1 MATENQA
8 WNLES
13 FLDSLVVELD
23 KARETLAV
31 KAINRPLTYTVKDMA
46 LDLHIFPTY
55 DGDEVRFTT
64 AQPGQEGASKLS
76 VQLASITDQQVRAT
90 SKKFTAKDDVSL
102 DVLDIDADTKKS
114 LRKMGVTSGSDLKE
128 IEQKNVDL
136 DQVSP
141 QKKLNYGDLVNRI
154 EKAKR
159 DRLTRPNVKSI
170 ARQMTNGKPVL
181 VLRGEHLAVNRQF
194 APVAAINSQLATI
207 ASANAGE
214 IHIALNATSLRS
226 GVNDLIVTLDPYS
239 IIRLTLNQP

>member
-1 MATENQA
+1 MATNNQA

-13 FLDSLVVELD
+13 FLDSLTVELD

-46 LDLHIFPTY
+46 LDLQIFPTF

-90 SKKFTAKDDVSL
+90 SKPATKDDMSIDSV
-102 DVLDIDADTKKS
+102 DIDPETKKT
-114 LRKMGVTSGSDLKE
+114 LRKIGVTSVSDLKE

-136 DQVSP
+136 EQVSP
-141 QKKLNYGDLVNRI
+141 RKKLNYGDLVNRI

-159 DRLTRPNVKSI
+159 DRISRPKVQSI
-170 ARQMTNGKPVL
+170 SRQMAAGQPML
-181 VLRGEHLAVNRQF
+181 VVRGENLAVNKRF
-194 APVAAINSQLATI
+194 LPVAAINNQLA
-207 ASANAGE
+207 E
-214 IHIALNATSLRS
+214 ISNSTNQELHIALDRQVLRS
-226 GVNDLIVTLDPYS
+226 GPNDLVITLDPYS
-239 IIRLTLNQP
+239 IIRLTLNQA

>member
-1 MATENQA
+1 MATDNQA

-46 LDLHIFPTY
+46 MDLHIFPTY
-55 DGDEVRFTT
+55 DGEEVRFIT

-90 SKKFTAKDDVSL
+90 SKKPATKDDVSI
-102 DVLDIDADTKKS
+102 DIVDMDADTKKT
-114 LRKMGVTSGSDLKE
+114 LRKIGVTSVNDLKE

-136 DQVSP
+136 DKVSP
-141 QKKLNYGDLVNRI
+141 QKKLNYSDLLNRI

-159 DRLTRPNVKSI
+159 DKLARPRVQSI
-170 ARQMTNGKPVL
+170 SQQQVDGQPVL
-181 VLRGEHLAVNRQF
+181 VLTGEHLAVNRQF
-194 APVAAINSQLATI
+194 PPVAAINNRLVSV
-207 ASANAGE
+207 
-214 IHIALNATSLRS
+214 ATSTPRELHLTLDRQTLRA
-226 GVNDLIVTLDPYS
+226 GANDVVVTLDPYS